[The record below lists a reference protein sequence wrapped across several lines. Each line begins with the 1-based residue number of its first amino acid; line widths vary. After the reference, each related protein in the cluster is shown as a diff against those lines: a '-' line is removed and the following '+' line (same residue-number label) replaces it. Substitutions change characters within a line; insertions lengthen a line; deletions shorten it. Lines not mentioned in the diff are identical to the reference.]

1 MEIFPALFI
10 QRDLFLLAVEIKCSQ
25 DTQRRVSWKE
35 VNRST
40 SCQWWS
46 AARLPGWI
54 CRWLRVRVKTLRMH
68 VFFFQVEILE
78 KSNSK
83 NFGNWQYTYIFKI
96 WMSRTQ
102 QWFSVSK
109 DKHVKVKFKIL
120 FSSEMSVSA
129 AGRYLVY
136 RPPVHSSS
144 QTEFSSIFYVTLHR
158 YRIYLDTESIFP
170 TLILCF
176 DRLIRF
182 FMSIPVQ

>member
-78 KSNSK
+78 NS
-83 NFGNWQYTYIFKI
+83 
-96 WMSRTQ
+96 TQ
-102 QWFSVSK
+102 
-109 DKHVKVKFKIL
+109 KIL
-120 FSSEMSVSA
+120 EIDSTHTSSKFECLGLNSGFLLAKINTLRWNLKSCFHQRWVFQLQVGISFI
-129 AGRYLVY
+129 GRLFTVVVKQSFL
-136 RPPVHSSS
+136 PS
-144 QTEFSSIFYVTLHR
+144 
-158 YRIYLDTESIFP
+158 
-170 TLILCF
+170 
-176 DRLIRF
+176 
-182 FMSIPVQ
+182 FM